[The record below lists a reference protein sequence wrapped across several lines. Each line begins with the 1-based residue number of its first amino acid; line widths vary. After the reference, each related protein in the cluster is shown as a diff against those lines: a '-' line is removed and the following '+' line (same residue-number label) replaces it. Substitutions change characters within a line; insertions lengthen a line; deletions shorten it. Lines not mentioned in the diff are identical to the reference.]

1 MNDGKATV
9 VIVDDDSDDAAF
21 LAFVAESNGYDVRI
35 ASDGVEAIAVIE
47 AHKPHCVLLDIGM
60 SRMDGAE
67 LAPLLRHRFGHELVL
82 VAITGRGNDDSR
94 VAPTFALVD
103 HYLKKPIDPDALG
116 TSVAIALGSHLLPPP
131 SNGLGGE
138 SRGVVIDAHTH
149 PALVLTEVIHA
160 VRDGFAEIGFKKV
173 MDLDL
178 LGLTLGLPLGFC
190 RNSGMRPNEA
200 VWSADDQKA
209 SE

>member
-1 MNDGKATV
+1 MARSWHLCCG
-9 VIVDDDSDDAAF
+9 
-21 LAFVAESNGYDVRI
+21 I
-35 ASDGVEAIAVIE
+35 ASAT
-47 AHKPHCVLLDIGM
+47 
-60 SRMDGAE
+60 
-67 LAPLLRHRFGHELVL
+67 

-149 PALVLTEVIHA
+149 PALVLTEVVHA

-178 LGLTLGLPLGFC
+178 LGLTLGLPLTPAAFEGAYELLLLRVHRDHGLAALLEPLHAQVDTRTGHC
-190 RNSGMRPNEA
+190 DPGATRLQASCDC
-200 VWSADDQKA
+200 SAGC
-209 SE
+209 SPIR